1 MGLNQRE
8 NSFFCVQIENFLTIL
23 KCAGK
28 DKIAEK
34 THEEQKQAIHR
45 AEVIDDFFRNFLVKT
60 GLTKTLNIFEVILI
74 FST

>member
-8 NSFFCVQIENFLTIL
+8 NSFFRIQVDNSLNTL
-23 KCAGK
+23 KCVGK
-28 DKIAEK
+28 EKIAEK